1 MSIIDTF
8 LNLIIWVVNNTILKL
23 PSDISGLSISTIQSN
38 LNDYAITFASAY
50 GFIDHLLPIG
60 LLMILFGT
68 VIVSEVAM
76 HLGWKGMKYIINL
89 FRGSGG

>member
-38 LNDYAITFASAY
+38 LNDYATTFASAY

-60 LLMILFGT
+60 LLMILFGAI
-68 VIVSEVAM
+68 IVSEVAM
-76 HLGWKGMKYIINL
+76 HLGWKGMKYIINI